1 MAKHGF
7 GLYWEAVLQ
16 RILALI
22 RCLLLNTS
30 DNDPNDFPSSKFH
43 FWIILKWSKMLWRQ
57 FRCLLLNTSENDPN
71 DSSSSKFHFW
81 ILFKWSKCND
91 DSLDVY
97 FWTLLKLIQ
106 MTFRHLKLLLR
117 TDQSENRMEIWE
129 VKQDPKWL
137 QVI

>member
-1 MAKHGF
+1 MAKDGF

-71 DSSSSKFHFW
+71 DFSSSKNASQNW
-81 ILFKWSKCND
+81 PIREENGSLRSKTG
-91 DSLDVY
+91 SKTTSSYLD
-97 FWTLLKLIQ
+97 Q
-106 MTFRHLKLLLR
+106 
-117 TDQSENRMEIWE
+117 
-129 VKQDPKWL
+129 
-137 QVI
+137 